1 MESVIYFE
9 EVSKVF
15 KNTVALREASFEVP
29 RGSIAGLLGPNG
41 SGKTTSIKLAL
52 GTLRP
57 SSGLVL
63 VRGMEPWRDPDAR
76 QGVGFLP
83 ESPVYP
89 RTVRVSQ
96 LLEHIAKLKGE
107 DWNGA
112 KRAASLVGLDKL
124 LDKPVGSLS
133 RGYLQRLGL
142 ALALVGEPELLLLDE
157 PTANLDPNARVEIL
171 RLISTIR
178 DMLDATVV
186 VSSHILPELQEIVDY
201 LVIIS
206 SGEVLDYGPVEDLAK
221 RYEARMVYHVS
232 TRNPRI
238 VARSLITY
246 HYVEGV
252 MLDTGGL
259 KVYVKSTH
267 HRALEEV
274 LEGLAKDRMIDS
286 YSVAT
291 GLLGEIY
298 EAVVSG

>member
-1 MESVIYFE
+1 MESIIYFE
-9 EVSKVF
+9 EVSKIF
-15 KNTVALREASFEVP
+15 KDTVALRDASFEVP

-52 GTLRP
+52 GTLKP
-57 SSGLVL
+57 SSGVVL
-63 VRGMEPWRDPDAR
+63 VRGMEPWREPDAR
-76 QGVGFLP
+76 RGVGFLP

-89 RTVRVSQ
+89 RTVSVSQ

-107 DWNGA
+107 DWSGA
-112 KRAASLVGLDKL
+112 KRAASLVGLDRM

-142 ALALVGEPELLLLDE
+142 ALALIGDPELLLLDE

-171 RLISTIR
+171 DLISTIR
-178 DMLDATVV
+178 EMLDSTVL

-206 SGEVLDYGPVEDLAK
+206 RGEVLDYGPVEELAK

-232 TRNPRI
+232 TPNPRI

-252 MLDTGGL
+252 MLDSGGL
-259 KVYVKSTH
+259 KVYIKSTY

-274 LEGLAKDRMIDS
+274 LEELARDRMVND